1 MLSDVEAVIAATV
14 LAMDIANAL
23 SAMWG
28 DAAKLATF
36 DWIGRVALISLVL
49 LPAGSLALIFRGNRR
64 GWAPLG
70 ISFAVVSVWFLYYA
84 TDWWGPVGGLLLIT
98 MASSE
103 WEGEEDFHGAPMWWS
118 HYGAEKNRKL
128 VESAGFEVLFD
139 EIDAE
144 GDERHQLLLARR
156 R

>member
-1 MLSDVEAVIAATV
+1 MIAATV

-28 DAAKLATF
+28 DAVKLATF

-64 GWAPLG
+64 GWVPLG

-84 TDWWGPVGGLLLIT
+84 TDWWGPVGDPNAFWI
-98 MASSE
+98 AV
-103 WEGEEDFHGAPMWWS
+103 
-118 HYGAEKNRKL
+118 L
-128 VESAGFEVLFD
+128 VLGVGWAVTVRQWVKELRSV
-139 EIDAE
+139 
-144 GDERHQLLLARR
+144 RS
-156 R
+156 